1 MRTEVT
7 GDDFL
12 EQWCK
17 LRAQWT
23 PMCSWGSVENV
34 ERAASLQVMVPSI
47 LEVRSGVLPFL
58 NSCGSCLFSN
68 LGSFV
73 ILISL

>member
-1 MRTEVT
+1 MRTKVT

-23 PMCSWGSVENV
+23 PHVFLGSVENV
-34 ERAASLQVMVPSI
+34 ETAASLQANGI
-47 LEVRSGVLPFL
+47 
-58 NSCGSCLFSN
+58 
-68 LGSFV
+68 
-73 ILISL
+73 

>member
-23 PMCSWGSVENV
+23 PHVFLGSVENV
-34 ERAASLQVMVPSI
+34 ERAASLQ
-47 LEVRSGVLPFL
+47 G
-58 NSCGSCLFSN
+58 NGT
-68 LGSFV
+68 
-73 ILISL
+73 